1 MKHIE
6 EQIENLKTNQGH
18 VIEAVKNLNVGF
30 EAIERAIDLEK
41 LKDVEEI
48 IDSQEIIDELVVKM
62 SDDIKILQESKNINL
77 LTIEKMDSE
86 ITMIKDKEREILE
99 SIRDSARGNEDG
111 KGLVGKCRYWDR
123 GYCKFRNRCK
133 FVHPPEICEIFLQGG
148 KCDGESC
155 YKRHPSSCWFWK
167 GYGCIKGKLC
177 AYLHIEAE
185 QNINCRKCDRCF
197 ILTNKTY
204 YCEFCEKTFCEHCAI
219 EEAHTKVGKNVEN
232 CSNIHQN
239 PIIIDEEFEPE
250 IKSSD
255 NNETKAD
262 NDLEIKSNKCQC
274 NLKAKVN
281 LSKCENC
288 EKYFCKDC
296 SMYPMEDQANCLQC
310 MASEIFNEN

>member
-18 VIEAVKNLNVGF
+18 VIEAVKNLNVRF

-133 FVHPPEICEIFLQGG
+133 FVHPPKRCEIFLQGG
-148 KCDGESC
+148 NVMEKAVTKDIPVVAG
-155 YKRHPSSCWFWK
+155 F
-167 GYGCIKGKLC
+167 GK
-177 AYLHIEAE
+177 
-185 QNINCRKCDRCF
+185 DM
-197 ILTNKTY
+197 
-204 YCEFCEKTFCEHCAI
+204 
-219 EEAHTKVGKNVEN
+219 VV
-232 CSNIHQN
+232 
-239 PIIIDEEFEPE
+239 
-250 IKSSD
+250 
-255 NNETKAD
+255 
-262 NDLEIKSNKCQC
+262 
-274 NLKAKVN
+274 
-281 LSKCENC
+281 
-288 EKYFCKDC
+288 
-296 SMYPMEDQANCLQC
+296 
-310 MASEIFNEN
+310 